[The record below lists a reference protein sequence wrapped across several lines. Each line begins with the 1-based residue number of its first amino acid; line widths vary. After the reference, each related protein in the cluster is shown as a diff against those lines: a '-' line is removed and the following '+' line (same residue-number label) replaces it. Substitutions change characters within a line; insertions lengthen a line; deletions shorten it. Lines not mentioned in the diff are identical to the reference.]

1 MTCQCNPGTW
11 TTDPDP
17 ICGEYSPGEA
27 GFCQQCWH
35 DKACHSSVW
44 SSTWEDEI
52 RRDERQKVMAEIK
65 MRLGL

>member
-17 ICGEYSPGEA
+17 ICAEYAPGEA

-35 DKACHSSVW
+35 DKACHY
-44 SSTWEDEI
+44 STWEEAI
-52 RRDERQKVMAEIK
+52 RADERAKVLAKIK
-65 MRLGL
+65 GAFGL